1 MEPRKEIINKLNNY
15 TELRDYQKNVIEEIL
30 NDILKNR
37 KESLI
42 EMATGSGKTYTLCV
56 LIDILINCN
65 IYNKIVLLV
74 PNKSCVEHF
83 NILLRKF
90 FKLNE
95 KVYINT
101 FREFICNTNVFD
113 DIPYNAECVIC
124 DEIDYI
130 KDYEYQYFVELFKSS
145 HFILTSSDTKKN
157 EWLSRKN
164 KTFSYTL
171 SNMLDSG
178 YINPKDNEVDFD
190 IFWKKF
196 FAVYDLKDI
205 HMYQPYETEEG
216 RRIIR
221 PDIIIEYKNEILL
234 FEIKEYRNNHI
245 SYDVINKA
253 ISQIKNYKEI
263 VKGIE
268 NKEVKPYLILLCE
281 IEERIKEK
289 IYKELDIVILD
300 ISNILYL
307 CQIDEYL
314 MNKLLERIPYSV
326 QDIIA
331 KAPIDTGEKNSLN
344 AQMINHHSN
353 QELDTPEDLIKRIL
367 ACETGM
373 EYSKEYEN
381 ICSDIIEYLFKS
393 EFTQM
398 SNQHRT
404 EDSLFRMDLLCG
416 LKGSTEFWKSM
427 IKYYNSKFVVFEYKN
442 YSEKLEQNLIY
453 ITEKYLFDIALR
465 NVAIIISRE
474 GFSENAKKATIGSLV
489 EKNKLILELTDED
502 LIYMI
507 RLKMDGEE
515 PSDHLLEK
523 WEKYLMSISK

>member
-1 MEPRKEIINKLNNY
+1 MEQRKEIINILNSH

-42 EMATGSGKTYTLCV
+42 EMAIGSGKTYTLCV
-56 LIDILINCN
+56 LIDILINCK
-65 IYNKIVLLV
+65 IYDEIVLLV
-74 PNKSCVEHF
+74 PNKSCIEHF
-83 NILLRKF
+83 NILLHKF
-90 FKLNE
+90 FNINE

-101 FREFICNTNVFD
+101 FHEFLCNTNGIGDV
-113 DIPYNAECVIC
+113 PYNAKCVIC
-124 DEIDYI
+124 DNADYM
-130 KDYEYQYFVELFKSS
+130 KDYEYQYIVELFKSS
-145 HFILTSSDTKKN
+145 HLILTSSGTKKS
-157 EWLSRKN
+157 EWLNEKN

-178 YINPKDNEVDFD
+178 YINPKNTEIDFD

-196 FAVYDLKDI
+196 FATYDLKDI
-205 HMYQPYETEEG
+205 NMYKPYQAEEG
-216 RRIIR
+216 KIIR
-221 PDIIIEYKNEILL
+221 PDIIIDNKNEILL

-253 ISQIKNYKEI
+253 VSQIKYYKEI
-263 VKGIE
+263 IKGIE

-281 IEERIKEK
+281 IEERMKEK

-326 QDIIA
+326 QGIIA
-331 KAPIDTGEKNSLN
+331 KTPIDTSEKNSLN
-344 AQMINHHSN
+344 DRMINHHSN

-367 ACETGM
+367 VCETGM
-373 EYSKEYEN
+373 EHSKEYEDV
-381 ICSDIIEYLFKS
+381 CSDTIEYLFKS
-393 EFTQM
+393 EYTQM

-416 LKGSTEFWKSM
+416 LKGSTEFWKSL

-442 YSEKLEQNLIY
+442 YSGKLEQNLIY

-489 EKNKLILELTDED
+489 EKNKLILELTDQD

-515 PSDHLLEK
+515 PSDYLLEK